1 VKTMLLRILSCL
13 LLFTLILSVVIAY
26 DKIQPPSAADA
37 ADDDRFADEPAVI
50 TDLLMDAVEKQD
62 ADAADTPCYVPET
75 VTKPVDRSK
84 DNMRIGAYL
93 WNGLMSIEGMT
104 NRHMNEFYEYREPLW
119 GYGNPDIE
127 EMEFQIEMAYDFG
140 LDFFAID
147 YYSSILEAYSNTT
160 VENFVNARNSNL
172 LDFCLLVVDA
182 DANTTPTQETWET
195 AMNNY
200 IHYMTMDNALKIDGK
215 PVIIF
220 FLPYNMINCLGGVS
234 ATKACFDQMEQE
246 MIKRGYP
253 GIVILGCD
261 SPYGDVNGNI
271 DYNES
276 GFRAST
282 FQNRIAKYE
291 SAGFDGFTG
300 YNYRQIQMYRDKN
313 GNKSYETPYTYM
325 TASHENCWKAFA
337 DYTDSIYMPCL
348 LGGWDDRPRE
358 TELAGYSCY
367 APDRTK
373 EAFRDHILNAYE
385 WIKDNPNTATD
396 NLAVIYAWDE
406 IDEGGFLIPTKGEG
420 FKMLEGLKEAMDI
433 INADGR

>member
-1 VKTMLLRILSCL
+1 MKTNTIKILSGWLLAIMLLL
-13 LLFTLILSVVIAY
+13 T
-26 DKIQPPSAADA
+26 SAACGTVDPA
-37 ADDDRFADEPAVI
+37 GDGASDLISGTNTTVGTESGADDDVPVG
-50 TDLLMDAVEKQD
+50 
-62 ADAADTPCYVPET
+62 YVPDT
-75 VTKPVDRSK
+75 VEDPIDRSEQ
-84 DNMRIGAYL
+84 NMRIGAYL
-93 WNGLMSIEGMT
+93 WNGFGTSVGMT
-104 NRHMNEFYEYREPLW
+104 NRHMAEFYEYREPLW
-119 GYGNPDIE
+119 GYGNPNIE

-147 YYSSILEAYSNTT
+147 YYSSINPAYGNTT

-172 LDFCLLVVDA
+172 LDFCLLVVNA
-182 DANTTPTQETWET
+182 DQATTPSIATWDVAKE
-195 AMNNY
+195 NY
-200 IHYMTMDNALKIDGK
+200 IYYMTRENALKIDGK

-220 FLPYNMINCLGGVS
+220 ITPYNLINLMGGAD
-234 ATKACFDQMEQE
+234 ATKKALDGMEQE
-246 MIKRGYP
+246 MIDKGYP

-261 SPYGDVNGNI
+261 SPYGDPNGNI
-271 DYNES
+271 DYNERN
-276 GFRAST
+276 FNAAN
-282 FQNRIAKYE
+282 FINRIERYE
-291 SAGFDGFTG
+291 EAGFDGFTG
-300 YNYRQIQMYRDKN
+300 YNYRQINMYEDEN
-313 GNKSYETPYTYM
+313 GNKSYETPYTYLSW
-325 TASHENCWKAFA
+325 THENCWKAFS
-337 DYTDSIYMPCL
+337 DHTDSRYMPCL

-385 WIKDNPNTATD
+385 WIKDNPDTATD